1 MAETITIPSP
11 SAFLNSPEPGP
22 TKQPTKT
29 NHRRPASGS
38 KATANKP
45 SETDGITKRK
55 QSKSRNGC
63 VTCKAKRLKCDETK
77 PTCQQCNRRGVTCGG
92 YKKDFKWRP
101 FEEASFVTKPPGGK
115 QRRTSPAPSPIPT
128 PYSPEHAIT
137 PTPSNH
143 FHNGHANFVSQF
155 PISPQRHTL
164 PVSTPA
170 FLDPALSSAGDMY
183 TVPPEMYDMPPR
195 SHPGPDVFEPGSMDS
210 TMSMFNDT
218 STVDTL
224 RSETTAASS
233 ISSGQSPRLVDLL
246 LPGTDLSA
254 TPPEYFSFRSQYPDS
269 FYQPAY
275 TPQPQEFAG
284 EEDDEIE
291 EVVRQPP
298 FNPDHEAYNSRLR
311 VEGID
316 HMRSSIEALASGIQ
330 NMRVETAIATTLA
343 LAFSESWDQHI
354 STGIN
359 HIKGAKILITKA
371 LTQHRRSAFFGED
384 LTRIKFLCN
393 SWIYMDVIAR
403 LTSVDD
409 DESNDFEV
417 VSSVLSEP
425 FGMESQLDPLMGS
438 ASTLFPIIGR
448 VANLVRRVR
457 RSPSNP
463 LAIISQAMELKMR
476 LESWQPPAT
485 FEAPE
490 DPTTEVQHSIQT
502 AEAYRWTTLLY
513 LHQAVPEIPSLSSS
527 ELAKKVLVLLA
538 TVPMSSRAV
547 VVQIYPLTAAGCEAV
562 GEEDR
567 QWVRERWQAMAQRMQ
582 LGIIDKAFDVVK
594 EVWNRRDAYEA
605 MQQAVLACKTNSLK
619 RGFSMP
625 EGFDESSFDWMSNF
639 GGGKRRATAGAFDLP
654 RSVRLSPRKTST
666 DMATGEVDYE
676 FTIKGRLH
684 WLGVMR
690 DWGWEVLLG

>member
-1 MAETITIPSP
+1 MAP
-11 SAFLNSPEPGP
+11 
-22 TKQPTKT
+22 
-29 NHRRPASGS
+29 
-38 KATANKP
+38 
-45 SETDGITKRK
+45 
-55 QSKSRNGC
+55 
-63 VTCKAKRLKCDETK
+63 
-77 PTCQQCNRRGVTCGG
+77 
-92 YKKDFKWRP
+92 
-101 FEEASFVTKPPGGK
+101 
-115 QRRTSPAPSPIPT
+115 
-128 PYSPEHAIT
+128 
-137 PTPSNH
+137 
-143 FHNGHANFVSQF
+143 
-155 PISPQRHTL
+155 
-164 PVSTPA
+164 
-170 FLDPALSSAGDMY
+170 DMY
-183 TVPPEMYDMPPR
+183 AMPPR
-195 SHPGPDVFEPGSMDS
+195 SHSGPDIFQPASMDS

-254 TPPEYFSFRSQYPDS
+254 TPPEYLSFRSQYPDS
-269 FYQPAY
+269 FYQPAF
-275 TPQPQEFAG
+275 TPQPQEYA
-284 EEDDEIE
+284 EEDEDIE

-298 FNPDHEAYNSRLR
+298 FNPDHEAWVMRLPSPSPSTSSSSSDESTVVMKSDPYSMFLQEPRFSAGSPEMLTLSFDRQTCGILSIRDGPTENPWRTLIWPLARDSPALFHALASMTSFHTSRYNPRLR

-371 LTQHRRSAFFGED
+371 LTQHRRSAFCGEE

-409 DESNDFEV
+409 NESNDFEV

-425 FGMESQLDPLMGS
+425 FEMESQLDPLMGA
-438 ASTLFPIIGR
+438 ASTLFPVIGR

-457 RSPSNP
+457 RSPSNSP
-463 LAIISQAMELKMR
+463 AIISQAIELRMR
-476 LESWQPPAT
+476 LESWQPPDF
-485 FEAPE
+485 FEDPE

-502 AEAYRWTTLLY
+502 AEAYRWATLLY

-527 ELAKKVLVLLA
+527 DLAKKVLVLLA
-538 TVPMSSRAV
+538 TVPMRSRAV

-625 EGFDESSFDWMSNF
+625 EGFDESSFDWISNF

-654 RSVRLSPRKTST
+654 RSVRLNPRKTST
-666 DMATGEVDYE
+666 DLATGEVDYE